1 MRRSLVRQHWE
12 AILVGLVFVTSSA
25 WVGCSPV
32 PHSFSPEQPIAAQ
45 DFSDA
50 DLAQVLAAHVK
61 DGWVDYGAIALDQR
75 FSNYLRQL
83 DRVDPNRL
91 PTPEARLAF
100 WINAYNAFAIK
111 GILDGY
117 SPRTLFGRYRYF
129 IGQTYRVGG
138 VTINLYDLEHKL
150 LIPEFREPRF
160 HFAIVCASMSC
171 PKLQSHVYTG
181 NQLEA
186 QLEESTKAFMEDPTK
201 NRFDREGKIANL
213 SMIFK
218 WFEEDF
224 VADSGSLMNYV
235 KHHLIEPG
243 LARELE
249 TTPYAVR
256 FLEYD
261 WRLNGIPPDRPYA
274 ANLP

>member
-1 MRRSLVRQHWE
+1 MRPSLVRQHWE
-12 AILVGLVFVTSSA
+12 TILVGLVCVTSSA

-32 PHSFSPEQPIAAQ
+32 PHSFSSEQPIAAQ
-45 DFSDA
+45 DFSDREF
-50 DLAQVLAAHVK
+50 AQVLAAHVK
-61 DGWVDYGAIALDQR
+61 DGWVDYGAIAHDQR
-75 FSNYLRQL
+75 FSDYLRQL

-91 PTPEARLAF
+91 PTREERLAF

-117 SPRTLFGRYRYF
+117 SPLTLFGRYRYF
-129 IGQTYRVGG
+129 IGQDHRVGG
-138 VTINLYDLEHKL
+138 VTINLYDLERKL
-150 LIPEFREPRF
+150 LIPEFREPRL

-186 QLEESTKAFMEDPTK
+186 QMEESAKTFINDPTK
-201 NRFDREGKIANL
+201 NRYDRERKIASL

-224 VADSGSLMNYV
+224 VAHSGSLMNYV
-235 KHHLIEPG
+235 KQYLIDPS

-249 TTPYAVR
+249 TTPYAVQ
-256 FLEYD
+256 FIEYD
-261 WRLNGIPPDRPYA
+261 WRLNGTQPDRAHA
-274 ANLP
+274 ATLP

>member
-1 MRRSLVRQHWE
+1 MRQSLVRQHWE
-12 AILVGLVFVTSSA
+12 TILVGLVFVTSSA
-25 WVGCSPV
+25 WVGCSTV
-32 PHSFSPEQPIAAQ
+32 PHSFNPEQPIAAQ
-45 DFSDA
+45 DFSDT
-50 DLAQVLAAHVK
+50 DFAQVLRAHVK
-61 DGWVDYGAIALDQR
+61 DGWVDYGAIAHDQR
-75 FSNYLRQL
+75 FSDYLRQL
-83 DRVDPNRL
+83 DRLDPNRL
-91 PTPEARLAF
+91 PTPEDRLAF

-129 IGQTYRVGG
+129 IGQSYRVGG

-150 LIPEFREPRF
+150 LIPEFREPRL

-171 PKLQSHVYTG
+171 PKLQFHVYTG

-186 QLEESTKAFMEDPTK
+186 QLEESTKAFMKDPTK
-201 NRFDREGKIANL
+201 NRFDRERKIANL
-213 SMIFK
+213 SMIFQ

-224 VADSGSLMNYV
+224 VAHSGSLMNYV
-235 KHHLIEPG
+235 KHYLIEPG

-249 TTPYAVR
+249 TTPYAVQ

-261 WRLNGIPPDRPYA
+261 WRLNGTPPDRAHA